1 MGMSAAPALKSG
13 DPDGLAAG
21 PSAKEVHNIAII
33 AGKTDTGA
41 PAAAERAGLL
51 IRAEPLFQVPVEA
64 ECRIFDTNQLACK
77 VRISLH
83 ARSFFLIIVV
93 TNSDVPFWVHLLF
106 C

>member
-21 PSAKEVHNIAII
+21 PSVKEVHNIAII

-77 VRISLH
+77 VILSYH
-83 ARSFFLIIVV
+83 S
-93 TNSDVPFWVHLLF
+93 SDE
-106 C
+106 